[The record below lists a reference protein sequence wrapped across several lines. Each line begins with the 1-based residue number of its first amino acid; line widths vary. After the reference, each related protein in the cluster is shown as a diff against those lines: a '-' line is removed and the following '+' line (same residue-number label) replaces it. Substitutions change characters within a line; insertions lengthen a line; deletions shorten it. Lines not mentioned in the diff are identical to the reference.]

1 MPFTAPAV
9 RRSGRL
15 RKLLRVR
22 GHARLGAGS
31 CTQPPARRPTV
42 TAPGGTAP
50 GKRIEGRRCARRTA
64 AISSLSPPKGPRRV
78 ARPAAHR
85 PRRRKNR
92 PGDRTGTRARH
103 VSPWRTLS
111 DAGRPRYGQRRV
123 RPARDGRRTGPR
135 KTMEASDTAAA
146 VEPHARIRREMQAPP
161 GKLVLLIVSTVF
173 GALCPSAAAPPNS
186 SSLVGKEAEA
196 NHGYSSLSETSTLI
210 GLRLDRRQAS
220 PTVLGEQ
227 LGKIG

>member
-1 MPFTAPAV
+1 M
-9 RRSGRL
+9 
-15 RKLLRVR
+15 
-22 GHARLGAGS
+22 GAGS

-78 ARPAAHR
+78 ARDAAHR

-92 PGDRTGTRARH
+92 PGDRTGARSSCVALAH
-103 VSPWRTLS
+103 PK
-111 DAGRPRYGQRRV
+111 RRGSASI
-123 RPARDGRRTGPR
+123 RPAPRTACARRSADWPR

-146 VEPHARIRREMQAPP
+146 VEPQAGIRREMQAPP

-173 GALCPSAAAPPNS
+173 GALLIRRLLHRPIVPAW
-186 SSLVGKEAEA
+186 VGKEAEA
-196 NHGYSSLSETSTLI
+196 NHGNSSLSETSTLI

-220 PTVLGEQ
+220 PTVLGDQ